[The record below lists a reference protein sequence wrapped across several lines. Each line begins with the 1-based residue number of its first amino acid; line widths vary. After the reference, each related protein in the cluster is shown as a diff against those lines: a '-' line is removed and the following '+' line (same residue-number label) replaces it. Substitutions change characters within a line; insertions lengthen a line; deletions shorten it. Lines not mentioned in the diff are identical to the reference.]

1 MGGRQAGARVP
12 FVAQM
17 SEVEC
22 GPACLAMVLGAHRH
36 RVPLRELR
44 AEFGVSRDGASARR
58 ILEVARAHG
67 LEARGLKVP
76 PDALGAVRKPAIAH
90 WDDHHFVVVEGV
102 GRKGVRVLDPGEG
115 RATVSPAEFRARSSG
130 TLLEF
135 APGSSFIERR
145 GPRDSWPL
153 RLVRDMTRM
162 APRWAALAVL
172 LSGMVQLL
180 ALGSAFLT
188 KYGIDTLIGERAGT
202 LSGLSLAIAGFV
214 SVYALIGLGR
224 AGALLVLQHRLDGAL
239 GDRFMTHLFRLP
251 FGYFQARSSG
261 DLLARL
267 NSNTVIRDLLTSRM
281 VTLIIDSVFVVG
293 YLVLLCAVS
302 PWYAL
307 LAAGLGAAQIAIVL
321 ATLRPANAL
330 AKRELSAEAATQSV
344 AVDAL
349 RGAEFVK
356 SAGLVGT
363 VLDRWRGSLGDYLR
377 AALRRRRLDAL
388 TDSLTLLLQVASP
401 LVLLLLGVAQVR
413 SGALTIGSMIALNA
427 IAAGLLTPIAG
438 LATSARYLQTIGA
451 HLERVHD
458 VLDERPEVRRPG
470 ITAPATVRG
479 EIELR
484 GVGFR
489 YGQGPWILR
498 DLTLRVP
505 AGAKLAVVGA
515 SGSGKTTMI
524 RLLAGLLR
532 PTEGTVLLD
541 GRAIEEYD
549 ADSLRRRFGVVT
561 QEPHVFGGT
570 IGSNL
575 RLGRGDLPDEA
586 LFEALGRAG
595 LLPDVRR
602 MPMGLETHVAEGG
615 SALSGGQ
622 RQRLAIA
629 RALLADPA
637 LLVLD
642 EATSHLDA
650 VTEAEVAG
658 ELSALGCTRI
668 VVAHRIS
675 TIMDADEIVVL
686 DDGRFT
692 ERGGHD
698 DLMLAGGRY
707 AALVHRQLPASLR
720 PS

>member
-1 MGGRQAGARVP
+1 MSGRQVTVRVP

-22 GPACLAMVLGAHRH
+22 GPACLAMVLGAYHR

-67 LEARGLKVP
+67 LEARGLKVR
-76 PDALGAVRKPAIAH
+76 PDALGAVRGPAIAH
-90 WDDHHFVVVEGV
+90 WDDHHFVVVRGA
-102 GRKGVRVLDPGEG
+102 GRKGVRILDPGEG
-115 RATVSPAEFRARSSG
+115 RTTVSHEEFRTRCSG

-135 APGSSFIERR
+135 APGPSFAERS

-153 RLVRDMTRM
+153 RLIRDMMRM
-162 APRWAALAVL
+162 APRWAVLAVL

-180 ALGSAFLT
+180 GLGSALLT

-202 LSGLSLAIAGFV
+202 LSSFSLSLAGFV
-214 SVYALIGLGR
+214 LVYALIGLGR

-281 VTLIIDSVFVVG
+281 VTLAIDSVFVVG
-293 YLVLLCAVS
+293 YLVLLCAFS

-307 LAAGLGAAQIAIVL
+307 LAVGLGGTQIAIVL

-356 SAGLVGT
+356 SAGLTGA
-363 VLDRWRGSLGDYLR
+363 VLDRWRRSLGDYLR
-377 AALRRRRLDAL
+377 AAFHRRRLDAL

-401 LVLLLLGVAQVR
+401 LVLLLLGIAQVR

-427 IAAGLLTPIAG
+427 VAAGLLTPIAG
-438 LATSARYLQTIGA
+438 LATSMRYLQTIGA

-470 ITAPATVRG
+470 VIAPAAVRG

-541 GRAIEEYD
+541 GRDIDEYD

-575 RLGRGDLPDEA
+575 RIGRGDLPDEA

-595 LLPDVRR
+595 LLADVRR
-602 MPMGLETHVAEGG
+602 MPMGLDTHVAEGG

-686 DDGRFT
+686 HDGRFT
-692 ERGGHD
+692 EGGVHD
-698 DLMLAGGRY
+698 DLMLAQGRY
-707 AALVHRQLPASLR
+707 AALVNRQLPVSLR